1 MKAKKNNV
9 ALTRTSAFREDRKN
23 YLTEDGYTYWRWDE
37 DLKKEVPVHIGL
49 GEEYTDPDA
58 LEREAGEGDVMIV
71 SIWNRK
77 GTIFEGYHTF
87 AVQKVNGELMVYN
100 RFNNSAESTEKKTM
114 GEVIENGQFIVGY
127 RVQNAK

>member
-1 MKAKKNNV
+1 M
-9 ALTRTSAFREDRKN
+9 LFRSWNRNGLYFFPDACFYEFMPQDEMYRNMEDR
-23 YLTEDGYTYWRWDE
+23 
-37 DLKKEVPVHIGL
+37 
-49 GEEYTDPDA
+49 
-58 LEREAGEGDVMIV
+58 
-71 SIWNRK
+71 NRK

>member
-127 RVQNAK
+127 RVQNAG